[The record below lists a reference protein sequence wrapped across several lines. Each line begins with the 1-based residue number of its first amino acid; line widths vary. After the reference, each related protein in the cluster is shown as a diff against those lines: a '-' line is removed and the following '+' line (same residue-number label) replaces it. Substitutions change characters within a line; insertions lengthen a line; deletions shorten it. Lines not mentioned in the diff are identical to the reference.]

1 MLTNSLF
8 TNAGLRA
15 SHGAGQPWP
24 QHFDPAVSVAVHP
37 REIPGRRL
45 GSNGKPPHHT
55 PLFDDASPSTVEIAP
70 CEVVRRRALNWHIM
84 GAEFI
89 ELTSHDRVD
98 SRFHAPVHLLIAHE
112 QGMRR
117 EGETFLEGL
126 PRSNLRDFS
135 RKLTFVPAGHE
146 YHEWQEARAPTR
158 LLYFYLD
165 PAALQIHADTD
176 IARTLPAPRLFFE
189 DTTLWGT
196 ALKLKRSMENTAAE
210 GRLYSEALGVVLAHE
225 IMHLGRGARCIEN
238 FVRGGLAAW
247 QQKLVATYIEDHLS
261 ESISLASLARLA
273 RLSPY
278 HFCRAFKQSFGMP
291 PHRYHTDRR
300 IGRAKSLLAK
310 RTLSV
315 TEIGLIVGFRES
327 SSFAFAFRKATGL
340 TPSSYRRTL
349 G

>member
-8 TNAGLRA
+8 TNAGSRA
-15 SHGAGQPWP
+15 PHGASPTRLR
-24 QHFDPAVSVAVHP
+24 HFDPAVSVAAHP
-37 REIPGRRL
+37 HEIPGGRL
-45 GSNGKPPHHT
+45 GSSGKRLHNT
-55 PLFDDASPSTVEIAP
+55 PLFDDESPSTVEIAP
-70 CEVVRRRALNWHIM
+70 REVVRRRALNWHVM

-89 ELTSHDRVD
+89 ELTSNDRVD
-98 SRFHAPVHLLIAHE
+98 SRFHAPVHLLVAHE

-146 YHEWQEARAPTR
+146 YHEWQEARTSTR

-176 IARTLPAPRLFFE
+176 IARTLLTPRLFFE

-196 ALKLKRSMENTAAE
+196 ALKLKHSIENPAAE

-225 IMHLGRGARCIEN
+225 IVQLSRGARCIES

-247 QQKLVATYIEDHLS
+247 QQKVVAAYIEDHLS
-261 ESISLASLARLA
+261 ENISLATLARLA

-300 IGRAKSLLAK
+300 LERAKSLLAK
-310 RTLSV
+310 RMLSV